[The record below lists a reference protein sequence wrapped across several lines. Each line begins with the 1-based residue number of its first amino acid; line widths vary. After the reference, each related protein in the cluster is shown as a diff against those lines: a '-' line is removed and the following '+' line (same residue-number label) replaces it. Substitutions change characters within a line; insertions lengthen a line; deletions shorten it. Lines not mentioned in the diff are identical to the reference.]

1 MKRLTDLIDPDLLDK
16 YNRGSKGVW
25 VAQTPTLSVI
35 DWGRYAFDS
44 DAELVKFF
52 AMHGHSLVACGD
64 IDRYAE
70 AEEES
75 LNLPE
80 YPQDGYIVDKG
91 DYIIVHF

>member
-1 MKRLTDLIDPDLLDK
+1 
-16 YNRGSKGVW
+16 
-25 VAQTPTLSVI
+25 
-35 DWGRYAFDS
+35 
-44 DAELVKFF
+44 
-52 AMHGHSLVACGD
+52 MHGHRLVACGD
-64 IDRYAE
+64 TDRYAE

>member
-1 MKRLTDLIDPDLLDK
+1 
-16 YNRGSKGVW
+16 
-25 VAQTPTLSVI
+25 
-35 DWGRYAFDS
+35 
-44 DAELVKFF
+44 
-52 AMHGHSLVACGD
+52 MHGHSLVACGD

-75 LNLPE
+75 LKLPE